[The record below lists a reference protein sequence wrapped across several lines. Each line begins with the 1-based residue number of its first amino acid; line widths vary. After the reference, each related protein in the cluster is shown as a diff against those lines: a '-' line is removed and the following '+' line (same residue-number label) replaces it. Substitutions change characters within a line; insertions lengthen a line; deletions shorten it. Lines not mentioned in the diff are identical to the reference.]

1 MSTHTTHTTTDMT
14 TNNISTTHTTTDMT
28 TNNMSTTTHT
38 TTAPRRKAITLQR
51 VIEMCE
57 RDEYEGIC
65 LACGED
71 QWGVEPD
78 ARRYECDNCG
88 KEKVYGC
95 QELILMVS

>member
-1 MSTHTTHTTTDMT
+1 M
-14 TNNISTTHTTTDMT
+14 
-28 TNNMSTTTHT
+28 
-38 TTAPRRKAITLQR
+38 QR

-71 QWGVEPD
+71 AFDVEPD
-78 ARRYECDNCG
+78 ARRYECESCG

-95 QELILMVS
+95 QELLLMVC